1 MNSGLDEKFACVA
14 PAGTQFFYNTAVY
27 AISKRILTA
36 ASKLS
41 PDKLTRDWLTAP
53 AAMTETAWRQRP
65 AALADV
71 GNKTGLVTTPR
82 DTARFGR
89 MILNGV
95 VADNGTRIVSAA
107 SPKAKVARSPTNPG
121 TEER

>member
-41 PDKLTRDWLTAP
+41 PDQLTRDWLTAP

-71 GNKTGLVTTPR
+71 GHKPGLVPTPR
-82 DTARFGR
+82 DPARFGR
-89 MILNGV
+89 MILTGGG
-95 VADNGTRIVSAA
+95 AGTGQRLLHAGCLTAVFG
-107 SPKAKVARSPTNPG
+107 RSPDHTA
-121 TEER
+121 T